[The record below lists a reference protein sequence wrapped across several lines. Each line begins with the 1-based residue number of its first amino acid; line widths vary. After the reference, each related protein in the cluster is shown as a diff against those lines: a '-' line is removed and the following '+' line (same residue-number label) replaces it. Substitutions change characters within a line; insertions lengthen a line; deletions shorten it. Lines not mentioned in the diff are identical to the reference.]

1 MKKKTSSDNS
11 QEKTKHKPSA
21 GHSTSDSMKSYEK
34 GRRDASSVGRRHAR
48 DFPSLVSHKLDKG
61 DNVLNPLV
69 DKRIGIKRL
78 EKEREEK
85 EKDSHK

>member
-1 MKKKTSSDNS
+1 MKKKTSSDTS
-11 QEKTKHKPSA
+11 QEKTKDKPA
-21 GHSTSDSMKSYEK
+21 TGHSTSDSMKSYEK

-48 DFPSLVSHKLDKG
+48 DFHSLISHKLDKG

-78 EKEREEK
+78 EKEHEEK
-85 EKDSHK
+85 RKDVHK